1 MSPPTNIEAPHPPL
15 SYTTSPVASFL
26 AVTKSEFL
34 ASRPRIQKL
43 MTGAVVFRQ
52 APPSNPTATAA
63 DQVLV
68 VRRAASDS
76 YPGTWEVPGGS
87 IDETD
92 STVIAGAVRELW
104 EETGLRAR
112 HVPCAVGMLL
122 QDGRAAEIAA
132 KDDSRLDDDGLTVT
146 FVETGRVWGKST
158 VMVEVESTAEVTVR
172 PDEHSEWA
180 WVTEEQ
186 VRDGWMDGLGGGK
199 RELTFVSEC
208 VRWTLLDAFR
218 MRKEVNP

>member
-1 MSPPTNIEAPHPPL
+1 MSPPIDIQAPHPPL
-15 SYTTSPVASFL
+15 SYTTSPAVSLL
-26 AVTKSEFL
+26 AITRPEFL
-34 ASRPRIQKL
+34 AFRPRIQAL
-43 MTGAVVFRQ
+43 MAGAVVFRQ
-52 APPSNPTATAA
+52 VPTGHPTA

-76 YPGTWEVPGGS
+76 YPGTWEIPGGS

-92 STVIAGAVRELW
+92 STVVAGAVRELW

-122 QDGRAAEIAA
+122 QDGRAAEVAA
-132 KDDSRLDDDGLTVT
+132 KDDTRLDDDGLTVT

-158 VMVEVESTAEVTVR
+158 VMVEVESTEVVTVR

-180 WVTEEQ
+180 WVTEEEVHRGQ
-186 VRDGWMDGLGGGK
+186 MDGGDGGR
-199 RELTFVSEC
+199 RELNLVSEG
-208 VRWTLLDAFR
+208 VKWTLLDAFR
-218 MRKEVNP
+218 MRKEMSS